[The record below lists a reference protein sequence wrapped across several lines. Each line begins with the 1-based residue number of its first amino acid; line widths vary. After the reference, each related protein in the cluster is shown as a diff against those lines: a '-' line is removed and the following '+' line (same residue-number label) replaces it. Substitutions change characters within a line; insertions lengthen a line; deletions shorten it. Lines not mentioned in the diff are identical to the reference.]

1 MSINIIGVTGPSG
14 AGKSLLCTYLAEKRI
29 PVVNAD
35 EVYHSLLSKDSP
47 CTAALVCEFGAD
59 ILSPDGTPDRKKLGA
74 IVFSSDEKLK
84 RLNSI
89 VLGFVIDKINELIR
103 SLEAQGEKNV
113 ALDAPTLIES
123 GFSCECDTVVSVLA
137 PKSERIERIM
147 LRDGISR
154 DAALMRVNA
163 QKPDEFYI
171 ENSHHV
177 IMNVSGADE
186 LYKSFDEL
194 FTKVI
199 KGGTNE

>member
-14 AGKSLLCTYLAEKRI
+14 AGKSLLCTYLAEKLI

-47 CTAALVCEFGAD
+47 CTAALVREFGAD
-59 ILSPDGTPDRKKLGA
+59 ILSPDKTPDRKKLGA
-74 IVFSSDEKLK
+74 IVFSSNEKLK
-84 RLNSI
+84 KLNSI
-89 VLGFVIDKINELIR
+89 ALGFVIDKTNEIIR

-113 ALDAPTLIES
+113 VLDAPTLIES
-123 GFSCECDTVVSVLA
+123 GFSRECDTVVSVLA
-137 PKSERIERIM
+137 PKSERVERIM
-147 LRDGISR
+147 VRDSISE

-177 IMNVSGADE
+177 IMNDAGTDE

-194 FTKVI
+194 FAQVI